1 MPTQSKWQSLPTE
14 AINPVS
20 LAIDKT
26 PVRDIIDMVVNED
39 RKVIAAVQKEK
50 ERIAHGVEI
59 IAQALRKGGRIIFVG
74 AGTSGRLGVVEASE
88 MPPTFGTSPR
98 VVQAIMAGGQEA
110 VFKAKEGVE
119 DNYEEGARS
128 IARLRLTQRD
138 VVVGVSASGMTPFVR
153 GGLTRARKA
162 GAKIIFVTCWPGSEL
177 QTFVDLQ
184 IAPAVGP
191 ELIAGSTRLKAG
203 TATKMVLNMLTTV
216 AMIKVGKTYGNLMVD
231 VQTGSEKLK
240 DRARRIVS
248 MVTGHRLRRR
258 RRAAQAR
265 EVQRQGGDRDAEDRA
280 DAADGAAAPEEGRRL
295 GARGDRR
302 RHRDLEP
309 AQTSL
314 AGRVGA
320 ARRGP
325 QSVLAPR
332 LGTPPGCRPPRYR
345 PRRRRPGAAAGT
357 TPAAP
362 VVIGP
367 FSSRSTHD
375 AFDSPGREQ
384 DDRPRLKDRRHPHR
398 QRFARARRSESP
410 PNSAALLR
418 RVSGLQLDAMG
429 ARLQRRRRLVETDV
443 AVGADAE
450 DLHVD
455 AAGARDR
462 LLVALALRLG
472 IRRVAVEEVD
482 LRRRRGGRGRTGA
495 SSMKRR

>member
-1 MPTQSKWQSLPTE
+1 MQTQSKWQSLPTE

-20 LAIDKT
+20 LTIDKT

-59 IAQALRKGGRIIFVG
+59 IAQALRKNGRIIFVG

-98 VVQAIMAGGQEA
+98 VVQAVMAGGQEA

-240 DRARRIVS
+240 DRARRIVT
-248 MVTGHRLRRR
+248 MVTGIDYDAADALLKRAKFNVKAAIVMQKTGLPLPKALARLRR
-258 RRAAQAR
+258 AH
-265 EVQRQGGDRDAEDRA
+265 DLMRDAIGEDI
-280 DAADGAAAPEEGRRL
+280 E
-295 GARGDRR
+295 
-302 RHRDLEP
+302 
-309 AQTSL
+309 
-314 AGRVGA
+314 
-320 ARRGP
+320 
-325 QSVLAPR
+325 PR
-332 LGTPPGCRPPRYR
+332 LRGMLQGHAEASFASPNDEP
-345 PRRRRPGAAAGT
+345 
-357 TPAAP
+357 
-362 VVIGP
+362 
-367 FSSRSTHD
+367 SSR
-375 AFDSPGREQ
+375 Q
-384 DDRPRLKDRRHPHR
+384 
-398 QRFARARRSESP
+398 
-410 PNSAALLR
+410 
-418 RVSGLQLDAMG
+418 
-429 ARLQRRRRLVETDV
+429 
-443 AVGADAE
+443 
-450 DLHVD
+450 
-455 AAGARDR
+455 
-462 LLVALALRLG
+462 
-472 IRRVAVEEVD
+472 
-482 LRRRRGGRGRTGA
+482 LRRR
-495 SSMKRR
+495 